1 MKTCIIPIKR
11 HNFEVEIKR
20 KALKNFKQGSAGER
34 PLRLGLKFK
43 TCLDAFAIFEKTDC
57 HTLIRFG
64 LLYIYKI
71 AKVDFLEAYRR
82 TRGRRALIL
91 KLYLLSIIKCIL
103 MSVCLSEA
111 KLGSTLDRIYLL
123 AMWCF

>member
-1 MKTCIIPIKR
+1 MKTCPILHKDIILKA
-11 HNFEVEIKR
+11 EIKR

-71 AKVDFLEAYRR
+71 AKVDFLEAYSQLMCSW
-82 TRGRRALIL
+82 RARIL
-91 KLYLLSIIKCIL
+91 RDKTI
-103 MSVCLSEA
+103 
-111 KLGSTLDRIYLL
+111 GQ
-123 AMWCF
+123 